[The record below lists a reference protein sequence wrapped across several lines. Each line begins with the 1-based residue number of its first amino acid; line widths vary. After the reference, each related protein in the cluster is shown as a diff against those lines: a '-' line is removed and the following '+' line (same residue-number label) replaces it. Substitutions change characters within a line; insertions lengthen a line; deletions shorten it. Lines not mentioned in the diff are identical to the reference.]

1 MLKSAIILS
10 AALAM
15 SAIASA
21 DTIVVYDYTAG
32 NLGQGSG
39 ANNITKTA
47 SGETVIATAWSLT
60 GTNSTTFQTATLG
73 QYSGLG
79 LGVCNQDE
87 LAANGGCQAPQHE
100 VDNSTHIDFV
110 LFTFSQPVTSI
121 SILIDPVCDC
131 DTDASYHAGTGISPN
146 GHTLAQVG
154 SFATIA
160 GAFDTTHTDVLTIPV
175 GGVNS
180 VLFGASITGSDDYF
194 KIESVTATFA
204 QAPEPASFTLLGGAL
219 VALGL
224 LRRKR
229 AASTK

>member
-21 DTIVVYDYTAG
+21 DTIASFDYTIG

-39 ANNITKTA
+39 TNNILKTVN
-47 SGETVIATAWSLT
+47 GETLTATAWSLT
-60 GTNSTTFQTATLG
+60 GNGDTTFQTATLG

-87 LAANGGCQAPQHE
+87 LAARGGCQAPQHE
-100 VDNSTHIDFV
+100 VDNNGQLDFV
-110 LFTFSQPVTSI
+110 LFTFSEAVTSV
-121 SILIDPVCDC
+121 SIVIDPVCFC
-131 DTDASYHAGTGISPN
+131 DDDASYRAGNGISPN

-154 SFATIA
+154 SFTTIA

-175 GGVNS
+175 GGVTS

-194 KIESVTATFA
+194 KIESVTATVA
-204 QAPEPASFTLLGGAL
+204 QAPEPASFALLGGAL
-219 VALGL
+219 VALGV
-224 LRRKR
+224 LRRKSLT
-229 AASTK
+229 AK